1 MKKTRF
7 SGKIRIS
14 LIVSILWAAA
24 FLSVTGCGG
33 KEDAPGAAA
42 AETAGEKAAQSEQIP
57 TETITEAEDLEP
69 VVPPELDEGIIT
81 YFTGDVFILEGGEWW
96 EVEIGETLTRNDSI
110 KTEESSYCEIQFGE
124 TAVVRIQ
131 ENTEISVRNLGLKA
145 GEAQVG
151 LEMKQGSVLSKV
163 QKLTGS
169 DRFEVRTQTAVCGVR
184 GTEFSVSSDI
194 GGTTRLAVKEGAVS
208 VLPATVDIDRLKE
221 QTAGKSGA
229 ADRLLD
235 EIERSAP
242 VVEAHQ
248 EIELDESLVRET
260 EETAREIEQAV
271 REIGAAEDERKIAE
285 QVENLQAAVER
296 NKGEMAQ
303 TVTPPKRISG
313 ETREA
318 LEEIDKIRILMI
330 ASAEETSRP
339 ALIRLAVNVQ
349 PKDAV
354 IELDGERVG
363 IGNFSGLYPEGR
375 NLSFRLSA
383 PGYREH
389 ILNVLA
395 GTDTSKAYTVK
406 LGRLPEAEAEPQ
418 ARQET
423 EPAAETE
430 EPAEAA
436 AAEEP
441 SEEIEVRSVTVEAS
455 PGDAVIS
462 INGGR
467 AGIGRASRQF
477 EEGSEIT
484 IGVERKGY
492 EPRTLK
498 VTVGEGRNSHSVR
511 LEPKTVQ
518 TDVRI
523 TDAPLVGRVTSGAG
537 RIFAADRTGQLI
549 AANLDGDVQWRVETA
564 NTPNENSYPVLIGS
578 LVYFSGSKELVI
590 VEAASGDVSARIP
603 LEGSSAHLFGRR
615 VVPYLGDI
623 LFPTNEGIQIRD
635 SRSGRVKHEV
645 AVPNGS
651 RMTPT
656 LWGETVVIANQ
667 QGALL
672 MLDPY
677 SDTPVVGN
685 VPTQAV
691 QPVALGVTVWADRA
705 FFSGRK
711 GTVACVDL
719 AEQEVLWERKLPEGA
734 SVFTDLGCDGRGL
747 YAFSKGTL
755 YVLSVEDGSNLF
767 PPLLDA
773 TSPAECGGNRFYYG
787 VENAL
792 AVADARTGNELRRI
806 RVPGKIITAPEAEG
820 SKIVAGT
827 EDGRLLVINP

>member
-1 MKKTRF
+1 MKKTRV
-7 SGKIRIS
+7 SGKICIS
-14 LIVSILWAAA
+14 LILSLLWASV
-24 FLSVTGCGG
+24 FLSLTGCGEKG
-33 KEDAPGAAA
+33 DAPGAAA
-42 AETAGEKAAQSEQIP
+42 AETADERTAQSEHIP
-57 TETITEAEDLEP
+57 TETVTEAEDLEP

-81 YFTGDVFILEGGEWW
+81 YFAGDVFILEGGEWW
-96 EVEIGETLTRNDSI
+96 EAEIGETLTRDDGI
-110 KTEESSYCEIQFGE
+110 KTEASSYCEIQFGE
-124 TAVVRIQ
+124 TAVVRVQ
-131 ENTEISVRNLGLKA
+131 ENTEISVRNIGLKA

-163 QKLTGS
+163 QKLSGS

-194 GGTTRLAVKEGAVS
+194 GGKTRLAVREGAVS
-208 VLPATVDIDRLKE
+208 VLPATVDIGRLKE

-229 ADRLLD
+229 AERLID

-242 VVEAHQ
+242 IVEADR
-248 EIELDESLVRET
+248 EIDIDESLVRET
-260 EETAREIEQAV
+260 EETAGEIEQAV
-271 REIGAAEDERKIAE
+271 REIGAAEDERQTAE
-285 QVENLQAAVER
+285 KVENLQQAVER
-296 NKGEMAQ
+296 TKQVVARGM
-303 TVTPPKRISG
+303 TPTKQISR

-318 LEEIDKIRILMI
+318 LEEIDEIRILRI
-330 ASAEETSRP
+330 VPEEETSRP
-339 ALIRLAVNVQ
+339 ALIRLSVNVQ

-363 IGNFSGLYPEGR
+363 LGNFSGLYPEGI
-375 NLSFRLSA
+375 NLSFRLSS

-389 ILNVLA
+389 ILNVLTGA
-395 GTDTSKAYTVK
+395 DTSKAYTVK
-406 LGRLPEAEAEPQ
+406 LGRLPDAEAEPQ
-418 ARQET
+418 ERQEPEPVAEVDVAT
-423 EPAAETE
+423 ADEKEPAAETE
-430 EPAEAA
+430 
-436 AAEEP
+436 P
-441 SEEIEVRSVTVEAS
+441 SGEIEVRSVTVEAS
-455 PGDAVIS
+455 PGDAVIT

-467 AGIGRASRQF
+467 AGIGRASSQF

-492 EPRTLK
+492 EPRILN

-537 RIFAADRTGQLI
+537 GLFAADRKGQLI
-549 AANLDGDVQWRVETA
+549 AANLDGDVRWRIETA
-564 NTPNENSYPVLIGS
+564 NTPNENSYPVLIGN
-578 LVYFSGSKELVI
+578 LVYFSGAKELVI
-590 VEAASGDVSARIP
+590 VEAASGDVLARIP
-603 LEGSSAHLFGRR
+603 LEGPSAHLFGRR
-615 VVPYLGDI
+615 VVPYRGDI

-635 SRSGRVKHEV
+635 ARSGKVKHEV

-656 LWGETVVIANQ
+656 VWGETVIIANQ

-677 SDTPVVGN
+677 SDTPVAGN

-719 AEQEVLWERKLPEGA
+719 VEQEVLWERKLPEGA
-734 SVFTDLGCDGRGL
+734 SVFTDISCDGRGL

-755 YVLSVEDGSNLF
+755 YALSVEDGSNLF

-773 TSPAECGGNRFYYG
+773 SSPAQCGGNRFYYG
-787 VENAL
+787 VGNAL
-792 AVADARTGNELRRI
+792 AVADTRTGNELRRI
-806 RVPGKIITAPEAEG
+806 RVPGRIIT
-820 SKIVAGT
+820 
-827 EDGRLLVINP
+827 